1 MKKKAAHD
9 TFKQFNQKKTPAVV
23 RGATNSLKVGC
34 RNAKKTNK
42 LDTCQ
47 QLEHGRCGEPNS
59 VRNGNSVVDLGEFG
73 DERGFSDERR
83 ELSRSFF
90 AQGGKFRRLERFGRR
105 GGGIGGQ

>member
-42 LDTCQ
+42 LDTYQ
-47 QLEHGRCGEPNS
+47 QLEHEHN
-59 VRNGNSVVDLGEFG
+59 
-73 DERGFSDERR
+73 
-83 ELSRSFF
+83 
-90 AQGGKFRRLERFGRR
+90 RLFHRQL
-105 GGGIGGQ
+105 IYKT